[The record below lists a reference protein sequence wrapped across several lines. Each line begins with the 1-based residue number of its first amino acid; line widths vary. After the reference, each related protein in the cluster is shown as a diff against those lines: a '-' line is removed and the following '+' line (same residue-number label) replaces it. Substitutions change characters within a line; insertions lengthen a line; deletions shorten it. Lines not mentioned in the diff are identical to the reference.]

1 MDNFALQGLITQSRL
16 SLKCDCRVP
25 ISRRGNTLESLC
37 VSPHEWPVY
46 HLGAWSPQW
55 TLFV

>member
-25 ISRRGNTLESLC
+25 QAAVETLLILC
-37 VSPHEWPVY
+37 VCLPVN
-46 HLGAWSPQW
+46 GQF
-55 TLFV
+55 TI